1 MSDNDSD
8 NDNKIVIVMDKKNE
22 PQQENIVEEPT
33 NQQPTNQQQTNQ
45 QQANQ
50 QPANQNNPQKKRVG
64 KSNGSGTG
72 NENKKDT
79 QMYIYSKSLLTR
91 NITLPITII
100 GRNIKETIENV
111 INDHYEGKCLVEGY
125 IKPKSSK
132 IITFSSGV
140 IAGDNISFEVVFECM
155 ICNPVEGM
163 NIMCIAKNITKAG
176 IRAESAN
183 EIPSPIVVFIARDH
197 HFNNNKFINIQEGD
211 MLQIRVIGQ
220 RFELNDSYISIIGEL
235 INNNINTEK
244 NTVMKK
250 PRIVIEK

>member
-45 QQANQ
+45 QQTNQ
-50 QPANQNNPQKKRVG
+50 QQTNQNNPQKKRVG
-64 KSNGSGTG
+64 KSNGTG

-176 IRAESAN
+176 IRAESAT

-235 INNNINTEK
+235 INNNTNTEK
-244 NTVMKK
+244 SNMVKK